1 MPLTDLVRLLN
12 AESDHP
18 YAGHRFANPFI
29 AADRGVFVHFA
40 DLHLRSS
47 FQPIVGTADGHT
59 HGHAATLCVTGA
71 SSGQPLDPAS
81 LFVLPA
87 NNAEFVYLDRLVRT
101 LHALNYL
108 TQPVQGTLLLRV
120 HQRHVLSVPA
130 NHGLAFEELLRECGL
145 LPSQV
150 TLEIDTEGVDD
161 VRHLTQAIV
170 SYQSRGY
177 GVAIA
182 RFGHAGIDFNLLET
196 IRPDIVRLAPA
207 LLASTR
213 PLKRLVDRLHALG
226 ARVLID
232 GVDTGVL
239 RRSAAGHDIDLIQ
252 AASLPSVSGSHL
264 ARLPANHVSAIVA
277 PAIARR
283 DDVRIARSA

>member
-12 AESDHP
+12 AQSDHP
-18 YAGHRFANPFI
+18 YSGHRFANPFI

-40 DLHLRSS
+40 DLQLRSQ
-47 FQPIVGTADGHT
+47 FRPIVDSRHGAI
-59 HGHAATLCVTGA
+59 HGHAATLQVAGL

-81 LFVLPA
+81 VFVLPGSD
-87 NNAEFVYLDRLVRT
+87 AEFVYLDRLVRT

-108 TQPVQGTLLLRV
+108 TQPVQGNLLLRV

-130 NHGLAFEELLRECGL
+130 NHGLAFEELLKECGL

-161 VRHLTQAIV
+161 QRHLTQAIAN
-170 SYQSRGY
+170 YQSRGY
-177 GVAIA
+177 GIAIA
-182 RFGHAGIDFNLLET
+182 RFGHASIDFGLLET

-207 LLASTR
+207 LLASSR
-213 PLKRLVDRLHALG
+213 PLARLIDRLHALG

-232 GVDTGVL
+232 GLDTAAL
-239 RRSAAGHDIDLIQ
+239 RRGALDSGIDLIQ
-252 AASLPSVSGSHL
+252 PIGTLPAVQAASAQAVASANP
-264 ARLPANHVSAIVA
+264 RPAASNER
-277 PAIARR
+277 IARR
-283 DDVRIARSA
+283 A